1 MTTFQNFSPCPHQQD
16 SIPAPLCDWSAGI
29 ASTDIK
35 KIDNLKKKKKVVN
48 GLYILASWSFS
59 ADQSQEGA
67 HAQLDLRL

>member
-35 KIDNLKKKKKVVN
+35 KIDNLKKKKKLSMVFI
-48 GLYILASWSFS
+48 YWLAG
-59 ADQSQEGA
+59 ASQLTNHKRA
-67 HAQLDLRL
+67 HMHS